1 MLSVIGFS
9 IGAIARYNEGKAIDS
24 SMVASISLDRI
35 KISAGQKIYLHDV
48 SWEEFEQI
56 LLELG
61 EKRATRIA
69 YYAGELEIRMP
80 LPEHE
85 RIKVLISN
93 LLVVLL
99 EELDLP
105 WESLG
110 SSTFKNERMKTGI
123 EPDDCFYITNCQ
135 AIVGKT
141 RLDLTIDPP
150 PDLAIEI
157 DLTSLTQISAY
168 ESLGV
173 PEIWRYHQGKL
184 AIFVLKAGSYVESD
198 ISSLFPNLPIKIGI
212 SQILEH
218 NTEILTSE
226 ARKEFRQWVKQ
237 NLTIEI

>member
-1 MLSVIGFS
+1 MIGFS
-9 IGAIARYNEGKAIDS
+9 IGAIARYNEGEAIDS
-24 SMVASISLDRI
+24 IMVASISLNRI
-35 KISAGQKIYLHDV
+35 KISVGQKIYLHDV

-110 SSTFKNERMKTGI
+110 SSTFKNDRMKAGI
-123 EPDDCFYITNCQ
+123 EPDDCFYLKNCQ

-150 PDLAIEI
+150 PDLVIEV
-157 DLTSLTQISAY
+157 DLTSVTQISAY
-168 ESLGV
+168 ESLGI
-173 PEIWRYHQGKL
+173 PEIWRYRQDKL
-184 AIFVLKAGSYVESD
+184 AIFVLTAGSYIESD
-198 ISSLFPNLPIKIGI
+198 TSCLFPALPIKMGI
-212 SQILEH
+212 SQILERS
-218 NTEILTSE
+218 TEILTSE

-237 NLTIEI
+237 NLPIDS